1 MVYGIQ
7 VFERELYVDNTTKLC
22 SEKEIKSVKLTLKK
36 LPTSIINLAK
46 EALFY
51 DYSFARIPF
60 KLLLVYY

>member
-22 SEKEIKSVKLTLKK
+22 SEKEIKSVKLTLKR

-51 DYSFARIPF
+51 DY
-60 KLLLVYY
+60 